1 MKESVVAKFATTA
14 VYGKV
19 FWRKVLDIYATSI
32 DYDSQTEM
40 SKLIFAT
47 VQNKMHW
54 RMHHVPKRPLSE
66 IIIE

>member
-40 SKLIFAT
+40 AKLIFTT

-54 RMHHVPKRPLSE
+54 AGAPRTEKTAIRDNN
-66 IIIE
+66 